1 MDTDYLPPSLY
12 ETFGGQQFQSPQ
24 CFVDTDFGPPWAP
37 CPSLPP
43 PTGPTSPLGP
53 LVDPFPGWGSPFV
66 DPTGA
71 PNSGSGTMVC
81 KSCRSNV
88 PENLCTGGGE
98 KPTACACPDDP
109 PISINR
115 GCVDDCRD
123 CGYENPAQ
131 GPGWPS
137 PGTSPPSG
145 SPSIN
150 APANMGGGC
159 FEPCPCKQMPP
170 APNGDPV
177 YGPNT
182 KPAPPPVG
190 PGGFPQYWNDPGAKV
205 CVCDDPSNPIGEG
218 CCRNIC
224 GSCIPAPSKLPGPSP
239 CAKVIQN
246 GLCSGRGWVSNNGSY
261 DPVPQGCV
269 HPSGTCSGLVGCSC
283 RKCQCNGGVNTC
295 GQSGSGDNC
304 EMYYEYGC
312 GGKCG
317 ASNAMQSCPDHCE
330 GINNYPPGV
339 GFGDCCGPM
348 SESAP
353 SCVVLEVR
361 GISSCVEGDC
371 CPPPGPQAPPCPPCT
386 DRGWTDCEIVN
397 AQGGPRGSGPGPIPG
412 PGPAPVPG
420 GAGQGGGNPMQPL
433 TGGRDGEKGFGP
445 EMLSI
450 DPTNTFGYDS
460 TRLSQNDNTVGI
472 DRTTVN
478 EVRYVKIPT
487 GKNTYENSY
496 VRCGD
501 GGPDD
506 PCVKY
511 EPATD

>member
-1 MDTDYLPPSLY
+1 MITPHLAEELYQDNNSPFASPNCFGPSID
-12 ETFGGQQFQSPQ
+12 
-24 CFVDTDFGPPWAP
+24 VGPPWAP
-37 CPSLPP
+37 CPGYPP
-43 PTGPTSPLGP
+43 SPTAPVPG
-53 LVDPFPGWGSPFV
+53 DPFPWMPSPFV
-66 DPTGA
+66 DPSGA
-71 PNSGSGTMVC
+71 PNSGAATMVC

-98 KPTACACPDDP
+98 KPMACRCPNEP
-109 PISINR
+109 PVPISR
-115 GCVDDCRD
+115 SCVDDCD
-123 CGYENPAQ
+123 ECGYDNPAQ
-131 GPGWPS
+131 GPSWPS
-137 PGTSPPSG
+137 PGVNPPGG

-150 APANMGGGC
+150 APANIGGGC
-159 FEPCPCKQMPP
+159 FEPCACKQMPP

-182 KPAPPPVG
+182 KPAPPGGAPLW
-190 PGGFPQYWNDPGAKV
+190 PGYYQDPGSRI

-218 CCRNIC
+218 CCRNRC
-224 GSCIPAPSKLPGPSP
+224 GSCIPSPSNSPAPSP
-239 CAKVIQN
+239 CGRVWQN
-246 GLCSGRGWVSNNGSY
+246 GLCSGRGWGSNQGTY

-269 HPSGTCSGLVGCSC
+269 HPSGNCSGLVGCTC
-283 RKCQCNGGVNTC
+283 RKCQCNQGLNTC
-295 GQSGSGDNC
+295 GQAGGNSDCQIKN
-304 EMYYEYGC
+304 EYGC
-312 GGKCG
+312 NGVCG
-317 ASNAMQSCPDHCE
+317 ASNSMQSCPDHCQ

-339 GFGDCCGPM
+339 GFGSCCWPL
-348 SESAP
+348 SPTAP
-353 SCVVLEVR
+353 NCAVIEVR
-361 GISSCVEGDC
+361 GIASCVEGDC
-371 CPPPGPQAPPCPPCT
+371 CPPPSPTSPPCPPCT

-397 AQGGPRGSGPGPIPG
+397 AQGGPRGSGPGIG
-412 PGPAPVPG
+412 PGTGTGPG
-420 GAGQGGGNPMQPL
+420 GGSNPGGNPLPL
-433 TGGRDGEKGFGP
+433 TGGPDGEKGP
-445 EMLSI
+445 EMLSV

-460 TRLSQNDNTVGI
+460 IGLSQNDNTVGI